1 MSQRRAPWGLPPA
14 SPPLLAINPHAAE
27 PLLGRSAA
35 TRKQFL
41 DMLWLLLTQPGPGSQ
56 GRPCRAPSVME
67 KLPKAPSPQW
77 EVWFLQPGLQARE
90 SLTRPLPGAGTLPF
104 PPSQTE
110 AGTTPLPLSSAIH
123 IPFLILRLG
132 CPSDPS
138 SRLSEALLPMQ
149 RTLVD
154 PEPPHSLGGTILT
167 WTPG

>member
-1 MSQRRAPWGLPPA
+1 
-14 SPPLLAINPHAAE
+14 
-27 PLLGRSAA
+27 
-35 TRKQFL
+35 
-41 DMLWLLLTQPGPGSQ
+41 
-56 GRPCRAPSVME
+56 ME

-110 AGTTPLPLSSAIH
+110 AGTSPLPLSSAIH

-149 RTLVD
+149 HTLVD